1 MSTTRHRLALIG
13 LVAVGFMALGAAPVA
28 AHPLGNFSVNHL
40 NRLSF
45 ATNRV
50 IDDVIIDTA
59 EIPTA
64 QAESQIDS
72 NGDGT
77 ATPTELQSFADER
90 CAAFNAATSLRVDGD
105 VVGFVVT
112 STSFAYNPGQ
122 AGLQT
127 SRLECRLEAAADLT
141 SPHTVQFSDGYLP
154 NRIGWKEINAVA
166 SDIAI
171 IDSPVPQ
178 TSVTNDLRTYPVDLL
193 SSPLDVREATFT
205 VQPSAGAAVSTSA
218 ASPASQFSASHG
230 GFWSG
235 AVDRIQR
242 TFDDLIGRRELTLSV
257 GFLAIGLA
265 LVLGASHALLPG
277 HGKTVMAAYIAGR
290 QGSVRDAVI
299 VGATVTGTHTGGVL
313 LLGLAL
319 TLSTSL
325 AGESVLGWL
334 GVTSGVMIAGLG
346 LGLLWSALKHR
357 SSGMFGHGHSHAY
370 GFDDG
375 HDHAGHDHAGHDN
388 HEHAHATLATHDHP
402 EHDHDQHAHATLA
415 THDHPEHD
423 HHEHDGHDHDGH
435 DHHSHDHHQPQHVS
449 RRGLIGMGV
458 AGGLVPSPS
467 ALVILLS
474 AIALGRTWFGVLLV
488 VGYGVGMAGTLTAAG
503 VLMVRVRDRYRHRMR
518 GNSGRLA
525 TAARR
530 WGVAAPYFTAGLV
543 TIVGFLLAVRS
554 IGSV

>member
-1 MSTTRHRLALIG
+1 MSANRYRFAFVG
-13 LVAVGFMALGAAPVA
+13 LVSVGFLALGASPAA

-45 ATNRV
+45 NSV
-50 IDDVIIDTA
+50 GVVDDVIIDTA

-64 QAESQIDS
+64 QAESQIDRD
-72 NGDGT
+72 GDGT
-77 ATPTELQSFADER
+77 ATPSELQSFALER
-90 CAAFNAATSLRVDGD
+90 CSAFNAATTLRIDGD
-105 VVGFVVT
+105 PVGFAVT
-112 STSFAYNPGQ
+112 STSFSYNPGQ
-122 AGLQT
+122 AGLQI
-127 SRLECRLEAAADLT
+127 SRLECRLEAIADLT
-141 SPHTVQFSDGYLP
+141 STHAVQFSDGYLP
-154 NRIGWKEINAVA
+154 DRIGWKEINAVA
-166 SDIAI
+166 SAI
-171 IDSPVPQ
+171 EIVNSPVPL
-178 TSVTNDLRTYPVDLL
+178 TSVTNGLSVYPVDLL
-193 SSPLDVREATFT
+193 NSPMDVRDATFNL
-205 VQPSAGAAVSTSA
+205 Q
-218 ASPASQFSASHG
+218 PASSANAPASTAQPTRKFAATHS

-265 LVLGASHALLPG
+265 LILGASHALLPG

-346 LGLLWSALKHR
+346 LGLLWNALKHR
-357 SSGMFGHGHSHAY
+357 GGLFGHGHSHAY

-375 HDHAGHDHAGHDN
+375 HHH
-388 HEHAHATLATHDHP
+388 
-402 EHDHDQHAHATLA
+402 
-415 THDHPEHD
+415 EHD
-423 HHEHDGHDHDGH
+423 HHEHDHHEHDHHEHDHHDHDHGHGHHGHDHHGH
-435 DHHSHDHHQPQHVS
+435 DHHSHDEPKHVS
-449 RRGLIGMGV
+449 RRGLIGMGI

-503 VLMVRVRDRYRHRMR
+503 VLMVRVRDRYRGR

-525 TAARR
+525 TATRR
-530 WGVAAPYFTAGLV
+530 WRVAAPYFTAGLV
-543 TIVGFLLAVRS
+543 TIVGLGLAVRS
-554 IGSV
+554 IGTV